1 MLESLAAGL
10 LNRFLGSYVE
20 NFDPKQLNVGIWSG
34 DVKLRNLKLRK
45 ESLDALNLPIDVL
58 FGFLGDLTLS
68 VPWSN
73 LKNEPVKIIIEDVY
87 MLCAPGDIV
96 NVDTEEQAER
106 DFRVKLQKLAR
117 LEMINQSK
125 HEAENESSKDVT
137 FTQSLLTKIVDN
149 LQVTIRNI
157 HVRYEDMKCTFSEKP
172 YTIGATLSE
181 FSAISTDSNWK
192 PSFISITQRITHK
205 LMNLDS
211 ICVYWNTNSKSILD
225 DDQDVMISKLKGS
238 IASGHDVPEHQFILR
253 PVSGT
258 GKLTLNKEGST
269 EEQAH
274 IVAQLFFDE
283 FGVELDDTQYRELL
297 HTMSKFHWYQKTLKY
312 KRQRPPFSP
321 SENPKGFLKYIANCV
336 LSEIHKKNY
345 MSSWDY
351 IKERRQKR
359 NAYIELWKRK
369 LRLVGPENPLPDQ
382 KDEEALLKLHK
393 ELTYDD
399 IKFFR
404 ALARR
409 EYAKD
414 KLKEE
419 SESPEPAQRQT
430 NPGGWFSSW
439 WGSSNQASTDESAL
453 SITEEQKKELFDA
466 IDFDE
471 NKEIM
476 DSIDLPR
483 DRVKM
488 RITNLL
494 NKGSLVIKHS
504 SKKFKLCEV
513 VFEQCAA
520 EFLQRPDS
528 FLAKFELHEMRIE
541 DGSPDTLYKHI
552 LSVSDHH
559 NYHSAPNEVSA
570 SEPFFQVVFENN
582 PLDESADTYL
592 NIKLGSMLVFYHAN
606 YLNQLLR
613 FFNPP
618 KKHWDTITAIMNAA
632 EATVEGWTTQT
643 RLGLQALLEEHKTLN
658 LVFDASSPTFIVPL
672 NPHEWS
678 SPCAVLDAGEMHM
691 QSELVPKERIREIT
705 NLSVEE
711 YNKKSSN
718 QLKRLMFDRFHLFL
732 KDTQF
737 LIGPDIKSTISSL
750 SVKRRDNQFC
760 ILDRME
766 LQFIVDVSIF
776 PKALNL
782 PRVKTS
788 GKLPN
793 LNLYLNDYQYKILM
807 QLVDK
812 CIPNIDDSEEMGDDT
827 PNDDEEF
834 LFLDDFRKQ
843 RLSDREKDVALL
855 RQTERRLAQMTTT
868 EINQSVFELDL
879 KVDSAQLS
887 LQKCV
892 DGATMKSQ
900 KLVQLY
906 GNDLLLEFKN
916 MAKEMHLDLH
926 LNSLDLEDFID
937 DSNVE
942 EFKKLITSY
951 NISSEETKDL
961 FQMSYHKTQRIVNY
975 ANTLIEVFDRDINLT
990 MAALKFVLTPK
1001 SVLTLIN
1008 YTLNT
1013 FTDPTAELPEDVL
1026 RHNEPDTVDAPGKIN
1041 MKLSMDGVT
1050 VVLNDDSIQLATL
1063 ELSAAELILFILPE
1077 SMKASAKIGGLQLTE
1092 KISEDLPPDSIF
1104 RQLISMH
1111 GDELVELVY
1120 ETFDPTNNPHE
1131 YTSKLDYKTGSMTV
1145 NVVEHSLHKI
1155 INYLAKFQKMKGLFD
1170 RARLAAYDQ
1179 AGTLDVVNNMKMN
1192 VLVNAPVIRF
1202 PKFVDPRSGKYDDVT
1217 FFLGQL
1223 FIENTFIKGGNGLIN
1238 KIKTGIRR
1246 GKFTSL
1252 FHLENK
1258 TTQKLYM
1265 MDDLDLH
1272 FDIENDPNAKSND
1285 PVFKIRGYFEPFSI
1299 KITELQLKFMYLL
1312 STRLAES
1319 FMIDEIKETDDMEFA
1334 AINASSVIGPNAQYK
1349 ASYDV
1354 FKVNK
1359 ETAAPD
1365 PNGIFLDVAFDA
1377 PSVSLTLFNQTKNF
1391 QVVDN
1396 HGITEIKLHD
1406 IGLKLHLTH
1415 ESTLKAEVHIAAF
1428 TVEDIRTSKDNRHT
1442 MLIPKIDGNN
1452 YQFMGSLNRYTVDS
1466 TELLDLAITV
1476 DSPKVILAMDYLFAL
1491 KSLFD
1496 NAFNVKKSS
1505 TIPETNE
1512 RRLSIDGNNTSV
1524 VPLTSTSS
1532 PSSTKLQYSI
1542 NIVNSQVIVLADPSK
1557 VDSEAVVFSVGQ
1569 LLLSDQ
1575 NIISLSINNVGMF
1588 LCKMGSPT
1596 EDKIRLLDDCSSTLI
1611 IDNRGSTKSK
1621 LLTEIQGS
1629 IGNMVMRLSLRD
1641 IRLAISIFNKAM
1653 GLAKDNGLISEKTEE
1668 EQATLA
1674 TRYGRFSKDFKEKIK
1689 RYAPSIVSS
1698 VSDLS
1703 RDTNTYVP
1711 TSEVILKAENM
1722 DIDFAG
1728 MRLVLIGDVHELPIL
1743 DFNIKPFTI
1752 DAKDWSSNVDAVA
1765 TIETYTNVFNY
1776 SRSSWEPLIEAFPVT
1791 FHATKGGDKD
1801 ASFLFEIVSN
1811 KVAEITLS
1819 TRTIALLSNISDS
1832 LFTSTDTNLIA
1843 RGAEKP
1849 YKVFNDT
1856 GLDVNI
1862 WIRDDNSSDGRR
1874 QLTTLPYTATIP
1886 WEFEDWRAVRESLDT
1901 DNSKNILHVELCD
1914 SNYNTIIDVDAT
1926 EEGETLHKLYP
1937 TVNDVHNRLVTDLK
1951 LCENNVKLITLRS
1964 SLLIENSTYT
1974 KLQIRIGSNEQNVLI
1989 IEPSE
1994 KRSIPID
2001 AVYNSRIFVRPSN
2014 GSKYRWSNSVIYWDY
2029 LIKRGPQALYCE
2041 AIESETTFH
2050 LEAEARYHYREQLS
2064 KAYPHMTV
2072 VVSSPLII
2080 ENLLPYDMSFLLF
2093 SRNTRSKNPKLL
2105 KKGEKVPIHDIS
2117 LEDFLLF
2124 AVQPVNEGFKWS
2136 NEIIINSPRNA
2147 EIKPE
2152 NKVQLKHDS
2161 GQKVNLKLHYH
2172 KIEGMRAK
2180 LISVYSPYVILN
2192 KTERDLYIEG
2202 DRQCGIMHSP
2212 AYIKDGKRFSKPK
2225 IFSFDRDDRNKN
2237 RARIRFRDSAPSIP
2251 TSFEAI
2257 GQAVDVSMDIPNKDK
2272 ECNIGIY
2279 VTEGS
2284 GKYSLSKVVEIQPRY
2299 VIRNRFDVDI
2309 MITES
2314 EFTDGVST
2322 LTPGSSAPLY
2332 KLRNF
2337 VNKQLSVKFLGSDSV
2352 WSQPFMIKDVGTTYL
2367 KVLKQSSGQILL
2379 RVDIYLDNATLFVE
2393 LSDANDKWP
2402 FSVRNFSDHE
2412 FIFWQRDPRIID
2424 EDEDDLDYR
2433 SDYDSRGYAPL
2444 YYRVPPRSVMP
2455 YAWDYPS
2462 GRQKKLVIHA
2472 KNRRR
2477 EIDLNELGNLKP
2489 MRLPGASKS
2498 DPPLIVDFNIV
2509 MDNGVQALVI
2519 TNYNEELSLY
2529 KLRHHQSTSSSLS
2542 GSTNNEPFEV
2552 NDSDN
2557 EIKMRVSVAFQGVG
2571 ISLINTSRLQE
2582 LLYIS
2587 MKGLELRYNN
2597 SEIYQTLTWKLKWI
2611 QVDNQLFGG
2620 IYQNILYPTRIP
2632 NTTKE
2637 INVHPALSGSIS
2649 KVKDSTHS
2657 SLNFKFATV
2666 LLQEMTLQ
2674 LDEDFLF
2681 ALIDFFKIPGAS
2693 WQRAIP
2699 DELCSELCELSEPTK
2714 TQSDLDVYFEMLHI
2728 QPTLLHL
2735 SFVRTERVNA
2745 DEEEKKA
2752 QGTSTLMFFLNV
2764 LTMALGNVNSAPIKM
2779 SSLMMENVRVSMPAL
2794 LEVIQAHYGQQFF
2807 YQLHKIL
2814 GSADFLGNPV
2824 GLFNTI
2830 SSGVK
2835 DLFYE
2840 PYQGYIMNDR
2850 PQELGISLAK
2860 GGLSFMKKS
2869 VFGLSDSFSR
2879 LTGSMAKGLSVA
2891 TRDSEF
2897 QGRRRLQ
2904 QRQRGAVGFAASA
2917 SSFMN
2922 TIGSGIT
2929 GVALD
2934 PYKGASK
2941 EGATGFLKGLGKGI
2955 IGLPTKTAIGVLDL
2969 ASNVSEGIRNTT
2981 TMMDGGTIDRVRLPR
2996 YVGLV
3001 EVIKPYNAREAQG
3014 QFWLKTANGGQFQSD
3029 QYVGHLVLR
3038 REGNVVLVSLSHIL
3052 RISLSTREVLE
3063 QANFTDV
3070 GGVRLSKNGL
3080 HVVLRTPPNHQLF
3093 FACTDTEERRYLYKT
3108 VAVAVS
3114 EFNQR
3119 YDTEL

>member
-45 ESLDALNLPIDVL
+45 ESLDALNLPIDVE

-87 MLCAPGDIV
+87 VVCRPGDIWDV
-96 NVDTEEQAER
+96 PPEDQAER
-106 DFRVKLQKLAR
+106 ELRAKLQKLER
-117 LEMINQSK
+117 LEAINQSRM
-125 HEAENESSKDVT
+125 EAQGETSKDVS

-149 LQVTIRNI
+149 LQITILNI
-157 HVRYEDMKCTFSEKP
+157 HVRYEDTRCVFSEKP

-181 FSAISTDSNWK
+181 LSAMSTDANWK
-192 PSFISITQRITHK
+192 PSFISITQAITHK

-211 ICVYWNTNSKSILD
+211 ICVYWNTDNRSILD
-225 DDQDVMISKLKGS
+225 EDQEVVIANMKSC
-238 IASGHDVPEHQFILR
+238 IASGDNVPEHQFILR

-258 GKLTLNKEGST
+258 GKLTLNKQGST

-274 IVAQLFFDE
+274 IVAQLFFNE
-283 FGVELDDTQYRELL
+283 FGVELDDCQYQELL
-297 HTMSKFHWYQKTLKY
+297 HTMSMFHWYQKTVKY
-312 KRQRPPFSP
+312 KRHRPSFTP
-321 SENPKGFLKYIANCV
+321 SERPREFFRYIAECV
-336 LSEIHKKNY
+336 LSEIHDRNY
-345 MSSWDY
+345 KCSWAY

-359 NAYIELWKRK
+359 NTYVELWKRK
-369 LRLVGPENPLPDQ
+369 LRFGGPEIPLPDA

-393 ELTYDD
+393 ELSYDD

-414 KLKEE
+414 KMKEE
-419 SESPEPAQRQT
+419 SESPEPVLKEST
-430 NPGGWFSSW
+430 PGSWFSSW
-439 WGSSNQASTDESAL
+439 WGTSNNQNNEPEL
-453 SITEEQKKELFDA
+453 SITEEQKKELYEA

-471 NKEIM
+471 NKEIL
-476 DSIDLPR
+476 DAIDLPR

-494 NKGSLVIKHS
+494 KKGSLVIKHR
-504 SKKFKLCEV
+504 SKKYKLCEV
-513 VFEQCAA
+513 VFEQCSA

-528 FLAKFELHEMRIE
+528 FLAKFDLHEMRVE

-552 LSVSDHH
+552 LSVSDH
-559 NYHSAPNEVSA
+559 YTDRSSRAASP
-570 SEPFFQVVFENN
+570 SEPFFQLVFENN

-592 NIKLGSMLVFYHAN
+592 NIKLGSMLVFYHTA
-606 YLNQLLR
+606 YLNELLK

-618 KKHWDTITAIMNAA
+618 KKHWDTITAIMSAA

-658 LVFDASSPTFIVPL
+658 LVFDASSTTFIVPL
-672 NPHEWS
+672 DPQEWS
-678 SPCAVLDAGEMHM
+678 SPCAVLDAGEMHIV
-691 QSELVPKERIREIT
+691 SDLVPKERIREIT
-705 NLSVEE
+705 NMSVEE

-718 QLKRLMFDRFHLFL
+718 QLKRLMFDRFHLYL
-732 KDTQF
+732 RDTQF
-737 LIGPDIKSTISSL
+737 LIGPDVKSTISSL
-750 SVKRRDNQFC
+750 SVKRKDNHFC
-760 ILDRME
+760 ILDRMALE
-766 LQFIVDVSIF
+766 FIVDVSIF

-788 GKLPN
+788 GKLPKIH
-793 LNLYLNDYQYKILM
+793 LYLNDYQYKILM
-807 QLVDK
+807 QLLDK
-812 CIPNIDDSEEMGDDT
+812 CIPNLEVA
-827 PNDDEEF
+827 DEGEPEATHDQYV
-834 LFLDDFRKQ
+834 FLDEFRQHRFTGRDKEVSFLKQ
-843 RLSDREKDVALL
+843 AESRLS
-855 RQTERRLAQMTTT
+855 QMSIA
-868 EINQSVFELDL
+868 ELNQPVFELDL

-892 DGATMKSQ
+892 DGTTMKSQ
-900 KLVQLY
+900 KLVQFY
-906 GNDLLLEFKN
+906 GKDLLMEFKS

-926 LNSLDLEDFID
+926 LNSLDLEDYIEG
-937 DSNVE
+937 SNVP
-942 EFKKLITSY
+942 EFRKLATSY
-951 NISSEETKDL
+951 NIPDKATKDI
-961 FQMSYHKTQRIVNY
+961 FQMSYHKTQRIVSY
-975 ANTLIEVFDRDINLT
+975 ESTLIEVFDREVNIT
-990 MAALKFVLTPK
+990 MAALKFVLTPT
-1001 SVLTLIN
+1001 SVLTMIN
-1008 YTLNT
+1008 YALNT

-1026 RHNEPDTVDAPGKIN
+1026 RHNEADTIDAPGKIN
-1041 MKLSMDGVT
+1041 MKLSMDGIT
-1050 VVLNDDSIQLATL
+1050 VLLNDDSILLATL
-1063 ELSAAELILFILPE
+1063 ELSAAELFVLLLPE
-1077 SMKASAKIGGLQLTE
+1077 SMKATAKIGGLQLID
-1092 KISEDLPPDSIF
+1092 KISEGLPADSIF
-1104 RQLISMH
+1104 RQLITVN
-1111 GDELVELVY
+1111 GNELVELAY

-1131 YTSKLDYKTGSMTV
+1131 YTSKLDYRTGSMTI

-1179 AGTLDVVNNMKMN
+1179 AGSLDAVNNMKMN
-1192 VLVNAPVIRF
+1192 VFVNAPVIRF
-1202 PKFVDPRSGKYDDVT
+1202 PKSVDPKSGTYDDVT

-1223 FIENTFIKGGNGLIN
+1223 FIENVFVKGSNGLVN
-1238 KIKTGIRR
+1238 KLKAGIRR

-1252 FHLENK
+1252 FNLENNI
-1258 TTQKLYM
+1258 TQKLYM

-1272 FDIENDPNAKSND
+1272 FDIDNDPNAGSSD
-1285 PVFKIRGYFEPFSI
+1285 PVFKVRGYFEPFST

-1319 FMIDEIKETDDMEFA
+1319 FTIDEIKETDDMEFA

-1349 ASYDV
+1349 ASNDV
-1354 FKVNK
+1354 FKVYK
-1359 ETAAPD
+1359 EAARPD
-1365 PNGIFLDVAFDA
+1365 PNGIFIDVAFDA
-1377 PSVSLTLFNQTKNF
+1377 PSVSLTLFNQTAD
-1391 QVVDN
+1391 VEDVSE
-1396 HGITEIKLHD
+1396 HGITEIRLHD
-1406 IGLKLHLTH
+1406 FGIKMHMTHVGNLK
-1415 ESTLKAEVHIAAF
+1415 SEVHIAAF
-1428 TVEDIRTSKDNRHT
+1428 TVEDIRTSKDNKHT
-1442 MLIPKIDGNN
+1442 MLIPRIEGDN
-1452 YQFMGSLNRYTVDS
+1452 YQFMGSLNRTFMDS
-1466 TELLDLAITV
+1466 TELIDIAVTV

-1496 NAFNVKKSS
+1496 NAFSVKAPSVIFENSDRKLSVDGS
-1505 TIPETNE
+1505 TAVATVA
-1512 RRLSIDGNNTSV
+1512 DHD
-1524 VPLTSTSS
+1524 S
-1532 PSSTKLQYSI
+1532 PMKIQYSI
-1542 NIVNSQVIVLADPSK
+1542 NIINSQVILLADPSK
-1557 VDSEAVVFSVGQ
+1557 VDSEAVVFAVGQ

-1575 NIISLSINNVGMF
+1575 NILSLSINNVGMF
-1588 LCKMGSPT
+1588 LCRMDTSND
-1596 EDKIRLLDDCSSTLI
+1596 DKIRLLDDCSSTLI
-1611 IDNRGSTKSK
+1611 VDNRNSTKNRM
-1621 LLTEIQGS
+1621 LTEIQGS
-1629 IGNMVMRLSLRD
+1629 IGNLVMRLSLRD
-1641 IRLAISIFNKAM
+1641 IRLAMSIFNRAM
-1653 GLAKDNGLISEKTEE
+1653 ALAKDNGLISEEDRD

-1698 VSDLS
+1698 VSALS
-1703 RDTNTYVP
+1703 RETGTYLP
-1711 TSEVILKAENM
+1711 TPEVVLKAENM
-1722 DIDFAG
+1722 DINFAG

-1743 DFNIKPFTI
+1743 DFNVKPFTI
-1752 DAKDWSSNVDAVA
+1752 DAKDWSSNIDAVA
-1765 TIETYTNVFNY
+1765 TVEAYTNVFNY

-1791 FHATKGGDKD
+1791 FHATKGGDND

-1811 KVAEITLS
+1811 KIAEVTLT
-1819 TRTIALLSNISDS
+1819 TRTIALFSNISDS
-1832 LFTSTDTNLIA
+1832 LFYPDDTNRVA

-1849 YKVFNDT
+1849 YRISNDT
-1856 GLDVNI
+1856 GMDVNV
-1862 WIRDDNSSDGRR
+1862 WIRDDNCAEGVR
-1874 QLTTLPYTATIP
+1874 QMTLLKNGEVIP

-1901 DNSKNILHVELCD
+1901 DNSKNILQVELCD
-1914 SNYNTIIDVDAT
+1914 PKYKTTIEVDAT

-1937 TVNDVHNRLVTDLK
+1937 PSNNIHNRLVTDLK
-1951 LCENNVKLITLRS
+1951 LCDDNVKLITLRS
-1964 SLLIENSTYT
+1964 SLVFENSTYT
-1974 KLQIRIGSNEQNVLI
+1974 PLQIKIGFNDEQVCV
-1989 IEPSE
+1989 IEPGQ

-2001 AVYNSRIFVRPSN
+2001 SVYHSRVLVRPLN
-2014 GSKYRWSNSVIYWDY
+2014 DRKYKWSNSVIYWEY
-2029 LIKRGPQALYCE
+2029 LLRRGPQALFCE
-2041 AIESETTFH
+2041 DEESDSTFH
-2050 LEAEARYHYREQLS
+2050 LEAEAKYDPNEPLL
-2064 KAYPHMTV
+2064 KAYPHMSV
-2072 VVSSPLII
+2072 VISSPLII
-2080 ENLLPYDMSFLLF
+2080 ENLLPFDMTFILF
-2093 SRNTRSKNPKLL
+2093 SRNTRAKNLKRL

-2124 AVQPVNEGFKWS
+2124 AVQPIDEGFKWS
-2136 NEIIINSPRNA
+2136 NEVIINSPRNS
-2147 EIKPE
+2147 EMKPE
-2152 NKVQLKHDS
+2152 TKVQLKHYS

-2172 KIEGMRAK
+2172 QVEGMRAK
-2180 LISVYSPYVILN
+2180 LISVYAPYVILN

-2202 DRQCGIMHSP
+2202 DRQCGIMQAP
-2212 AYIKDGKRFSKPK
+2212 AFIKDDKRVSKPK

-2237 RARIRFRDSAPSIP
+2237 RARIRFKDTTASIP

-2257 GQAVDVSMDIPNKDK
+2257 GQAVDVTMDVPNKDK

-2279 VTEGS
+2279 VTEGN
-2284 GKYSLSKVVEIQPRY
+2284 GKYALSKVVEIQPRY
-2299 VIRNRFDVDI
+2299 IIRNKLDSDI
-2309 MITES
+2309 VITET
-2314 EFTDGVST
+2314 EFVDGTCT
-2322 LTPGSSAPLY
+2322 LSPGSSMPLY
-2332 KLRNF
+2332 KLRNV
-2337 VNKQLSVKFLGSDSV
+2337 VNKQLRLKFLGNDSE
-2352 WSQPFMIKDVGTTYL
+2352 WSQPFMIKDVGTTYV
-2367 KVLKQSSGQILL
+2367 KVMRQVSGQILL
-2379 RVDIYLDNATLFVE
+2379 KVDIYLDNATLFIEVD
-2393 LSDANDKWP
+2393 DANDKWP
-2402 FSVRNFSDHE
+2402 FSVRNFSDYE
-2412 FIFWQRDPRIID
+2412 FIFWQRDPRIV
-2424 EDEDDLDYR
+2424 DDDDDDVDYHR
-2433 SDYDSRGYAPL
+2433 EFDSRGYAPL

-2462 GRQKKLVIHA
+2462 ARQKKLVIHG

-2489 MRLPGASKS
+2489 MRLPGANKT

-2529 KLRHHQSTSSSLS
+2529 KLRNHQSTSSSLS
-2542 GSTNNEPFEV
+2542 GSTNNEGFEI
-2552 NDSDN
+2552 NENDN

-2571 ISLINTSRLQE
+2571 ISLVNTERLQE

-2620 IYQNILYPTRIP
+2620 IYQNVLYPTRIP

-2637 INVHPALSGSIS
+2637 MNVHPALSGSIS

-2681 ALIDFFKIPGAS
+2681 AVLDFFKIPGAS
-2693 WQRAIP
+2693 WQRTIP
-2699 DELCSELCELSEPTK
+2699 DQLCQEICELSEPRKTK
-2714 TQSDLDVYFEMLHI
+2714 SDLDVYFEMLHI

-2735 SFVRTERVNA
+2735 SFVRTERINA
-2745 DEEEKKA
+2745 NSEDKKA
-2752 QGTSTLMFFLNV
+2752 RGTSTIMFFLNV
-2764 LTMALGNVNSAPIKM
+2764 LTMALGNVNNAPIKL

-2891 TRDSEF
+2891 TRDSDF
-2897 QGRRRLQ
+2897 QDRRRLQ

-2922 TIGSGIT
+2922 TIGSGIS

-2941 EGATGFLKGLGKGI
+2941 EGTTGFLKGLGKGI

-2981 TMMDGGTIDRVRLPR
+2981 TMMDGGHIDRVRLPR
-2996 YVGLV
+2996 YVGLDK
-3001 EVIKPYNAREAQG
+3001 VIKPYNAHESQG

-3029 QYVGHLVLR
+3029 QYVGHVVLR
-3038 REGNVVLVSLSHIL
+3038 SEGNVALVSLSRIL

-3063 QANFTDV
+3063 QADFTDV
-3070 GGVRLSKNGL
+3070 GGVRLSRNGL
-3080 HVVLRTPPNHQLF
+3080 HVVLRKPMDHQLF
-3093 FACTDTEERRYLYKT
+3093 FACTDAEERRYLYKT
-3108 VAVAVS
+3108 VAVAVT

-3119 YDTEL
+3119 YDSEL